1 MGDVKYKALP
11 ESGVVHSDLYQ
22 LLAYVIAS
30 GLPGGLLIYGSKG
43 EVITHDVE
51 RAGKTLEVVSLNL
64 SESPEQILRSTEN
77 LAKQIETL
85 RARISQAPES
95 DAAAPRIWRAREEA
109 TG

>member
-22 LLAYVIAS
+22 LLAYVIACN
-30 GLPGGLLIYGSKG
+30 LPGGLLIYGSGG

-64 SESPEQILRSTEN
+64 SNPPEQILRSVEN

-95 DAAAPRIWRAREEA
+95 DAAAPSIWRAREEA

>member
-22 LLAYVIAS
+22 LLAYVIACD
-30 GLPGGLLIYGSKG
+30 LPGGLLVYGSGG

-64 SESPEQILRSTEN
+64 SESPEQILRSVEN

-85 RARISQAPES
+85 RTGISQVRES
-95 DAAAPRIWRAREEA
+95 YLAAPGIWRAREEA
-109 TG
+109 AG